1 MIEIKNVSTS
11 YTRGKKIIDN
21 MNLKIED
28 GTIFG
33 FIGPNG
39 AGKTT
44 TLEMVT
50 GVLQI
55 DEGDILIDGKSIIKE
70 PIEAK
75 KLFGF
80 VPDSP
85 EVFEKLT
92 GLEYLNF
99 IGDVYD
105 VSPEKR
111 LEIVEKLAKEFKI
124 YDHLQDRIQS
134 YSHGMKQKLLIIS
147 VLLYNPKNWI
157 LDEPMTG
164 LDPEASYTLK
174 NLMREHSKKGNTVF
188 FSTHVLEVAEKL
200 CDKIAII
207 NKGMI
212 IFVGTVEELKE
223 KGIESEEFK
232 RMKKMLYGSFIKEY
246 DEPGDIARMFLA
258 DFFKGINSFEYLE
271 EITTIN
277 EQYVEQ
283 ILNEV
288 FNENKMILSVIKK

>member
-11 YTRGKKIIDN
+11 YTKGKKIIDN

-70 PIEAK
+70 PIKAK

-105 VSPEKR
+105 VSSEKR

-207 NKGMI
+207 NKGRI

-223 KGIESEEFK
+223 K
-232 RMKKMLYGSFIKEY
+232 MKKDST
-246 DEPGDIARMFLA
+246 
-258 DFFKGINSFEYLE
+258 LE
-271 EITTIN
+271 ESFLEII
-277 EQYVEQ
+277 EE
-283 ILNEV
+283 
-288 FNENKMILSVIKK
+288 

>member
-1 MIEIKNVSTS
+1 MIEIKNVSQS
-11 YTRGKKIIDN
+11 YSKETKIIEN

-44 TLEMVT
+44 TIEMIT
-50 GVLQI
+50 GVLKI
-55 DEGDILIDGKSIIKE
+55 DEGDILIDGNSIIKN

-75 KLFGF
+75 NLFGF

-99 IGDVYD
+99 IGDVYK
-105 VSPEKR
+105 VSPKDR
-111 LEIVEKLAKEFKI
+111 LERVKDLADKFGITNNLK
-124 YDHLQDRIQS
+124 DRIQS

-164 LDPEASYTLK
+164 LDPKAAFTLK
-174 NLMREHSKKGNTVF
+174 ELMKEHSKKGNTVF

-200 CDKIAII
+200 CDKIAVID
-207 NKGMI
+207 KGKI
-212 IFVGTVEELKE
+212 IFVGTCEELKE
-223 KGIESEEFK
+223 KSK
-232 RMKKMLYGSFIKEY
+232 N
-246 DEPGDIARMFLA
+246 
-258 DFFKGINSFEYLE
+258 NSSLE
-271 EITTIN
+271 ESFLKII
-277 EQYVEQ
+277 EE
-283 ILNEV
+283 
-288 FNENKMILSVIKK
+288 